1 VLFAAQVSDG
11 HGELLGDLALGH
23 LLNVSVVQRL
33 IDLAALGKGGVIG
46 GGLEGLDGL
55 DQDGLE
61 TGKAVDAAGHAQ
73 GGGERVVTQAVGLV
87 QVIESLVQG
96 RLECLRVEGHVRFVS
111 FGMPGKHPQAEDA
124 SYITA
129 ILLDDR
135 AEGKEAIALL
145 CRVPHLGERGNHGS
159 LPTGA

>member
-1 VLFAAQVSDG
+1 
-11 HGELLGDLALGH
+11 
-23 LLNVSVVQRL
+23 
-33 IDLAALGKGGVIG
+33 LGKGGVIG

-96 RLECLRVEGHVRFVS
+96 LLKCLRVEGHVRFVS
-111 FGMPGKHPQAEDA
+111 DLMPRLATCV
-124 SYITA
+124 S
-129 ILLDDR
+129 
-135 AEGKEAIALL
+135 
-145 CRVPHLGERGNHGS
+145 
-159 LPTGA
+159 